1 MRGES
6 HMKRIAVFCGSKNGK
21 SDVYQEGAVQLGKE
35 LAKRDIT
42 LVYGGSSLGLMG
54 TIADTVL
61 EHGGRAIGVIPE
73 DLKEIEQAHRGLTEL
88 IYVQTMHERKAK
100 MAELSEGFIAM
111 PGGTG
116 TLDEFIEIFTWQQIG
131 LHQKPCGLLN
141 IHRYYDPLIDL
152 FDHMAEEQFLNEESR
167 SMAIIES
174 NPASLINRF
183 ETDPVSEK
191 KND

>member
-1 MRGES
+1 
-6 HMKRIAVFCGSKNGK
+6 MKRIAVFCGSKNGK